1 MTGTRDKLRGLFL
14 AALMVLSAMG
24 GTIAFAGTAA
34 AANQAPV
41 MQEATSFEDSADQID
56 PGTDT
61 DNDTLVEVIFD
72 EGVKNVSTDD
82 FNVVLRDGTE
92 VTPDSVTD
100 TDGDPA
106 VRLDIDQVN
115 PIEVSHVNV
124 TSNGTLADNA
134 DNPVDAG
141 KNKNQEVKTT
151 STTLQ
156 ENQGTQSDN
165 TLKAFQGE
173 QVALVATDED
183 EDFEITTTDGEFIRE
198 GSTGNHSV
206 VFRWDS
212 SGKSLNKT
220 YKVTYSPGIV
230 GGTDE
235 YIEFRDLDLTA
246 SADDTQLTTNENLT
260 ATISSNSGDRKV
272 DVQLLD
278 SDDSVVEET
287 TVTLDG
293 SGEASVNFGTQS
305 AGTYTI
311 EAEDLA
317 TGITDTSSDI
327 NVDKPEAVK
336 AQFTPRV
343 IEEEIGDV
351 ATVNVSMDNT
361 ETGTVFVGSQDINYL
376 VELNIED
383 GDDDG
388 TVEFD
393 VNSWKAWN
401 GNSGQVESGAY
412 TAVDNDD
419 SVSLVATH
427 VEPETERIQ
436 PALYDL
442 NVTVDGTEE
451 DVGALQFNDRET
463 GDATVGTAPKA
474 ANLADDVDASDV
486 HNATTSTSKTAKGDF
501 VSMKVQA
508 TGVYGYLDSMGDF
521 SIAPPKSGSHTN
533 GLHLQINESTDQP
546 NVKGD
551 TLGDGKGL
559 EKGDVTLV
567 TDADADHF
575 HLVVDNTSKLEAGTT
590 YNVSFAVDQH
600 SPYVN
605 KKANTEWANTS
616 FTITKR
622 TAEFDAQ
629 SETDDGEPLIVVHS
643 RSGET
648 LSGTTTVAP
657 GTEITVRARATG
669 ESPFLFNRQ
678 VTVQDDRT
686 FEAQFDFSN
695 VQAGQEFKAIL
706 PAFGVKTDA
715 IVKSRPQASV
725 TLNDQSVPPAAQ
737 VQTITVASVEMS
749 NGGFVTIHDQTLQ
762 DGKPF
767 ESVRG
772 TSDFLES
779 GSHSDVKVRLDDNLQ
794 QSQKVFAMPHKDTD
808 GDKTYDFVVSD
819 GNDDGAYTDDAGNAV
834 IDPAQITV
842 EQDGTPQTETPTPGT
857 GTPTVTETPTATESP
872 TETATATE
880 EPAET
885 TTTQG
890 TPGFGITVALLGLL
904 AAALLARRRL

>member
-14 AALMVLSAMG
+14 AALMVLSVMG

-41 MQEATSFEDSADQID
+41 MQEATSFEDNADAID
-56 PGTDT
+56 PGADT

-72 EGVKNVSTDD
+72 EGVSNVSSDD

-106 VRLDIDQVN
+106 VRLDIDQVD
-115 PIEVSHVNV
+115 PIDVSHVNV
-124 TSNGTLADNA
+124 TSNGTLEDNA
-134 DNPVDAG
+134 GNPVDAG
-141 KNKNQEVKTT
+141 KNKNLDVKTT

-156 ENQGTQSDN
+156 KNEATNDTN
-165 TLKAFQGE
+165 TKKSFRGE
-173 QVALVATDED
+173 QVALVGDSED
-183 EDFEITTTDGEFIRE
+183 EEFEITTTDGDFIRD
-198 GSTGNHSV
+198 GSTGNHSL

-230 GGTDE
+230 GGIDE

-246 SADDTQLTTNENLT
+246 SADDTQLTTNENVT

-278 SDDSVVEET
+278 SDDDVVEET

-293 SGEASVNFGTQS
+293 SGEASVNFGTES
-305 AGTYTI
+305 AGTYSIT
-311 EAEDLA
+311 AEDLA

-327 NVDKPEAVK
+327 NVDKPSAVK

-412 TAVDNDD
+412 TAVDGDD

-474 ANLADDVDASDV
+474 ANLADDVEASDV

-501 VSMKVQA
+501 VSLKVQA
-508 TGVYGYLDSMGDF
+508 TGVYGYLTSMNDI
-521 SIAPPKSGSHTN
+521 SIAPSKSGSHNN
-533 GLHLQINESTDQP
+533 GLHLQINESTDKP
-546 NVKGD
+546 NVMGD
-551 TLGDGKGL
+551 RLGDGDGL
-559 EKGDVTLV
+559 EKGDVKLV
-567 TDADADHF
+567 TDADEEHF
-575 HLVVDNTSKLEAGTT
+575 HLIVDNTSKLEAGTT

-600 SPYVN
+600 SPYVD
-605 KKANTEWANTS
+605 KKADTEWANTS
-616 FTITKR
+616 FTITER
-622 TAEFDAQ
+622 SAEFDAQ
-629 SETDDGEPLIVVHS
+629 AETDEGDPLIVVHS

-678 VTVQDDRT
+678 VTVQNDRT

-695 VQAGQEFKAIL
+695 VQPGQEFEAIL
-706 PAFGVKTDA
+706 PAFGVTTDA
-715 IVKSRPQASV
+715 IVRQRPTASA
-725 TLNDQSVPPAAQ
+725 TLNDQSVPPPAQ

-762 DGKPF
+762 DGQPF

-772 TSDFLES
+772 TTDFLES
-779 GSHSDVKVRLDDNLQ
+779 GSHSDVEVRLDDNLEE
-794 QSQKVFAMPHKDTD
+794 SQTVFAMPHQDTD
-808 GDKTYDFVVSD
+808 EDRTYDFLTSE
-819 GNDDGAYTDDAGNAV
+819 GQDDGPYTDDAGNAV

-842 EQDGTPQTETPTPGT
+842 EEEGTPSTPTPTPGD
-857 GTPTVTETPTATESP
+857 GTPTATATATDTPTE
-872 TETATATE
+872 TETATDT
-880 EPAET
+880 PAET
-885 TTTQG
+885 TTTEE
-890 TPGFGITVALLGLL
+890 TPGFGIVAALLGLL